1 MSDTDGSVDVEAA
14 KRLGLVGS
22 NLESTQS
29 GKYVAVRIISRTERC
44 IRQFKAYIS
53 TFSVRASH
61 GIISILI
68 A

>member
-1 MSDTDGSVDVEAA
+1 
-14 KRLGLVGS
+14 LGLVGS